1 MDKNK
6 IGIQCLQEGKF
17 EEAIKYFSEAIEENP
32 KDAIAY
38 INFGNVLVAVNEI
51 ERAKKFYE
59 RAIELDANAST
70 AYYCL
75 GNLFYEKEK
84 YEEAA
89 KQFQQAINTGLD
101 NNDIYFMM
109 GMCFVQLSNPKLA
122 IPYLQRSVELNEQD
136 VEARFQYA
144 LVLAGAEV
152 YEEAIKQFEIVVSK
166 EPTHA
171 DAFYNLGVAYLGY
184 YENQEKAEQFFK
196 KALEIQPD
204 HVLSGYGIKMIE
216 KMRESNE

>member
-184 YENQEKAEQFFK
+184 YENQEKAEQFFN